1 MIDRG
6 KFKAINNKFIEN
18 LLIAN
23 LTSRLSCLFSL
34 AESDTCLL
42 DPNIDPIKSAEKM
55 NNKINGKMS
64 LCIASIYDE
73 ICSSSKFI

>member
-18 LLIAN
+18 VQIAN

-34 AESDTCLL
+34 TESDTRLL
-42 DPNIDPIKSAEKM
+42 DLNIDPIKSAEKM
-55 NNKINGKMS
+55 VNKINGKMS

-73 ICSSSKFI
+73 ICCSSKFI